1 MKKVLFTVIKVG
13 KENVKTSGVGYITDT
28 DLVTAQTSKAGKPYI
43 RIYSDCLKYCY
54 QVPGTNNEYKGAF
67 WELYEIDGRTVN
79 VNYYINYK
87 FAD

>member
-1 MKKVLFTVIKVG
+1 MKKVVFTVIKVG

-43 RIYSDCLKYCY
+43 RVYEDCLKYCH
-54 QVPGTNNEYKGAF
+54 QVPGTDNEYKGAF
-67 WELYEIDGRTVN
+67 WELYEIDRRTVN

-87 FAD
+87 FMD